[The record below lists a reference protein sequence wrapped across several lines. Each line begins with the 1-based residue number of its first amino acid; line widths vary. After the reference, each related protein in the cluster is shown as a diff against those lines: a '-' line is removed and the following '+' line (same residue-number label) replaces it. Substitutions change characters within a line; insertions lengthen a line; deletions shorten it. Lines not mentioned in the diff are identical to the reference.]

1 MLGVGRGLEQ
11 LEITVVF
18 ERREDGGLRAYSDD
32 VPGFVLSH
40 SDVELL
46 LRDVQPALEGILS
59 HMHGKPVRT
68 VLIGDLKDEL
78 EHSGIIARAP
88 FPPQSDRAEKS
99 YLALTAY

>member
-1 MLGVGRGLEQ
+1 VGGRGLEH
-11 LEITVVF
+11 LEITVIF
-18 ERREDGGLRAYSDD
+18 ERRQDGGLRAYSDD

-40 SDVELL
+40 SNVELL

-59 HMHGKPVRT
+59 HLHGKPVRT

-88 FPPQSDRAEKS
+88 LQAQSHRAEKA

>member
-1 MLGVGRGLEQ
+1 MGVSRGLEH
-11 LEITVVF
+11 LEITVIF

-40 SDVELL
+40 SNAELL
-46 LRDVQPALEGILS
+46 LGDVQPALEGILS

-78 EHSGIIARAP
+78 EHSGVLERAP
-88 FPPQSDRAEKS
+88 LPRQSNRTEKA
-99 YLALTAY
+99 YLALPAS